1 MYRTLYLKAEVQW
14 ELFCDLCGASKGWVQ
29 CRQRPISLS
38 RLTTHARLGNETIT
52 NKFYRYILSN
62 LKGNQKSKWKL
73 CLRKALKKKKRKN
86 ERRKEMRKGFFFFF
100 QSSFWTRHWKY
111 WWNQKRHV
119 GDTPHC
125 WREKPTMERVGV
137 LRKDDISN
145 HLGNTG
151 TVSVNDSLYC
161 N

>member
-1 MYRTLYLKAEVQW
+1 MYRTLCLKAQVQW

-29 CRQRPISLS
+29 CRQHPITLS

-73 CLRKALKKKKRKN
+73 CLRKALKKKRKKWG
-86 ERRKEMRKGFFFFF
+86 RAFFFFH
-100 QSSFWTRHWKY
+100 SSLWTRHWKH
-111 WWNQKRHV
+111 WWNWKKHV
-119 GDTPHC
+119 GNTPHC

-151 TVSVNDSLYC
+151 TVSVNDSLHC